1 MNRIYLPILTFWTHH
16 YYYDILVSSH
26 HMISSKIYYFF
37 AGCGAKHPIN
47 VENCKKA
54 MLMRIE
60 HENKDNINNYSNKE
74 WRLAVLVVMYLQNIH
89 GSNV

>member
-1 MNRIYLPILTFWTHH
+1 MPR
-16 YYYDILVSSH
+16 
-26 HMISSKIYYFF
+26 
-37 AGCGAKHPIN
+37 GGAKHPIN

-74 WRLAVLVVMYLQNIH
+74 WRLAVLVVMYLHNKH
-89 GSNV
+89 ASNV